1 MGLWTARIPSVH
13 TRHPNSVTET
23 LNEVALGAFSRYLQ
37 SERLLLIHRAEAQHL
52 GVNTNLGIRR
62 SHNLSRVSGVRV
74 TNVRHRPR
82 HVHRDLLQ
90 GRRLL
95 ENHRKR
101 RVVQILNP
109 DRRLRAL
116 DSLIMSRRED
126 LDSICRVVRRAQK
139 IHVVLEPHVVHQPWI
154 QRHLGP
160 HMPRT
165 ELKRRRCDKPIL
177 IGYNIH
183 RPANRRGSSQSS
195 LPRT

>member
-62 SHNLSRVSGVRV
+62 S
-74 TNVRHRPR
+74 
-82 HVHRDLLQ
+82 Q
-90 GRRLL
+90 